1 MERVRVAF
9 AVSKV
14 VFQAHVS
21 GEVVKSFNRLLCY
34 TGFGG
39 VGINFKPFDSKVLSF
54 SVRDIFNRFLMNLS
68 LFLLY

>member
-14 VFQAHVS
+14 VFKPMFLVKLL
-21 GEVVKSFNRLLCY
+21 KSFNGLLCD

-39 VGINFKPFDSKVLSF
+39 VGINFKSFDCKVLSF
-54 SVRDIFNRFLMNLS
+54 SVRDSIDF
-68 LFLLY
+68 